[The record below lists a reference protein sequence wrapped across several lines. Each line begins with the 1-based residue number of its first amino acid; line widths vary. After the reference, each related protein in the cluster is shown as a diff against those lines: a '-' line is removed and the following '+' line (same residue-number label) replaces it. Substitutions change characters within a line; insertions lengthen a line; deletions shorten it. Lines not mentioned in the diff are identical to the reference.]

1 MKKHIYLLQRLALGL
16 VALVL
21 FYAFGCREQ
30 ASAPA
35 FPESS
40 SPLQVGV
47 ATSTN
52 NIYIGD
58 IFSVKLLAVHPADTI
73 LSVPPL
79 TQPEKQLVV
88 RDRKQESHLLED
100 GRQQTLIQY
109 QMTSFRIG
117 THILSTGLVQCA
129 DSEGK
134 VTQVSFPDTR
144 ITVHSMLTGKEEE
157 MQDIKGIVSWPGR
170 VPRWIWAFGIIAII
184 TLVIALIIRHFLTK
198 PRTILHAVAPP
209 PPHKIA
215 LAALEALKRKG
226 WIESENV
233 EPFYVE
239 LSSIAR
245 QYLEAR
251 YHLRAPE
258 QTTEEFIRDAVNSR
272 KLSTDHQQL
281 LRDFLEQSD
290 LVKFARHHPGQDD
303 MRHAFA
309 AAERLVHDTQHVT
322 KEVGS

>member
-1 MKKHIYLLQRLALGL
+1 MKKYIHLIQRLALGL
-16 VALVL
+16 VALAL
-21 FYAFGCREQ
+21 FYTYGCREQ
-30 ASAPA
+30 TSAPA
-35 FPESS
+35 FPASD

-52 NIYIGD
+52 NIHIGD
-58 IFSVKLLAVHPADTI
+58 IFSVKLLAIHPADTI
-73 LSVPPL
+73 LHVPPL

-88 RDRKQESHLLED
+88 RDRQQESHLLED

-129 DSEGK
+129 DSEGN
-134 VTQVSFPDTR
+134 VTQISFPDTR
-144 ITVHSMLTGKEEE
+144 ITVHSMLSGKEEE
-157 MQDIKGIVSWPGR
+157 MQDIKGVVSWPGR
-170 VPRWIWAFGIIAII
+170 IPRWIWAFITIAVI
-184 TLVIALIIRHFLTK
+184 TLLLALFIRHLLMK
-198 PRTILHAVAPP
+198 PRTILHATPPP
-209 PPHKIA
+209 PPHQIA
-215 LAALEALKRKG
+215 LAALATLKRKG
-226 WIESENV
+226 WIEAEKV

-239 LSSIAR
+239 LSDIAR

-258 QTTEEFIRDAVNSR
+258 QTTEEFIRDAVYSK

-281 LRDFLEQSD
+281 LREFLEQSD
-290 LVKFARHHPGQDD
+290 LVKFARHLPGQDD

-309 AAERLVHDTQHVT
+309 AAERLVHDTQPVAE
-322 KEVGS
+322 EVAS